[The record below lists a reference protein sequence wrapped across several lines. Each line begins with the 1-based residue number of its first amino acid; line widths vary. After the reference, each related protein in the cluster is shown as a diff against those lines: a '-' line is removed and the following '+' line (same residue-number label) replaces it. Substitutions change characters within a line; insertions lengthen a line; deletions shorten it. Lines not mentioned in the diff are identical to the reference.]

1 VTTVAKNATWKR
13 PKTTRATFSEAS
25 RHLQSQ
31 SDLPQNDHL
40 LPDGEPGPLCQMFA
54 FVRDVR
60 KWAWR
65 HPELKGEEDIR
76 YWLQAYPEESGGG
89 ADEDSRRAVDNPA
102 TADFLAGGGELAERI
117 REFDWSGTPLG
128 PLSQWP
134 QSLRMAVNLMLNS
147 QHPMWIGWGPEA
159 TFLYNDAYISVLSLA
174 KHPWALGRP
183 AAEVWAEIWNF
194 CAPLVEKVFGRG
206 EAVFADEVQLFMNR
220 GDFVEETYYSFSY
233 SPIRDEMGRV
243 AGLFCPSAEVTPK
256 VLSARRVSTL
266 AELSANALLEKTV
279 QGATASVFTTLAKNR
294 SDAPFALLY
303 QLEPDGGSARLAIH
317 SGLVDAVP
325 EVAPSRIVFP
335 ADAAPWPVKE
345 VADSGSLRVIAVPA
359 STALPPGLSGQPITV
374 AVALPVAARAAD
386 RPWGVL
392 VAGVNPARPLDVEYR
407 TFFGLVADQ
416 LATAIQNAKLAEEER
431 QRAEQLAELDR
442 AKTTFFSNVSHEL
455 RTPLTLM
462 MGPIEDLLRKAREEV
477 PPGDL
482 DTLAVVH
489 RNCLRLLKLVN
500 TLLDFSRI
508 EAGRLE
514 PHCEPTDLAAF
525 TAELAGAFRA
535 SAERAG
541 LRFTVDCEPLV
552 SLVPVDR
559 DMWEKIVFN
568 LLSNALKY
576 TLAGEIEVRLR
587 AGDGRVILT
596 VRDTGCGIPEAEL
609 PRVFERFHR
618 VRGAEART
626 HEGSGIGLALVRE
639 LTRLHGGDAEVESEP
654 GRGCTFTIS
663 LPADRV
669 PATERTT
676 AASDSV
682 QQVAGDRA
690 LAFLEE
696 ALRGIS
702 PAEVVIP
709 AQGGSP
715 AGRILLVED
724 NADMRG
730 YVSRLLVENGYDV
743 QAAGDGQAALEA
755 VRRAPPDLVLSD
767 VMMPRLDG
775 FSLAKALRGDAAT
788 RTVPIILLTAR
799 AGEEAK
805 VEGIEAG
812 ADDYLTKPFSARELV
827 TRVRTHLKLARI
839 RKEVELALRAAKE
852 EAEAASRAK
861 DDFLAVLSHEL
872 RTPLTPVLMAATALH
887 EDETVPADIRDQLGM
902 IRRNVALEARLID
915 DLLDLTR
922 ITRGKM
928 VLRVEPCDVHSLL
941 QHTVEIV
948 REHAREKQITM
959 KLELDAARRH
969 LDGDPARLQQ
979 VFWNLLRNAVKF
991 TPPLGSIRV
1000 RSFNEAGELGVA
1012 VIDDGAG
1019 FDPEA
1024 AERIFEPFVQTGF
1037 SAQVRAEGLGLGLA
1051 IARAVVQ
1058 AHEGVIRAESAGPG
1072 HGATFTVR
1080 LPRAKDG
1087 AANVQPP
1094 AAPEPRANEDFSL
1107 RALRLL
1113 VVEDHQPTLQV
1124 LTRILSR
1131 AGHDVVPVGSLAHAL
1146 EAARGRTFDLLIS
1159 DLGLPDGTGNQL
1171 MAELRSLYGLR
1182 GIALSGYG
1190 MEDDVHRSEM
1200 AGFAAH
1206 LVKPVDP
1213 NELKRLIRNLGA

>member
-1 VTTVAKNATWKR
+1 
-13 PKTTRATFSEAS
+13 
-25 RHLQSQ
+25 
-31 SDLPQNDHL
+31 
-40 LPDGEPGPLCQMFA
+40 MFA
-54 FVRDVR
+54 YVRDVR
-60 KWAWR
+60 KWARR
-65 HPELKGEEDIR
+65 HPELTREEDIR
-76 YWLQAYPEESGGG
+76 YWLQAYPEESVSSRGEQSRHEEDGG
-89 ADEDSRRAVDNPA
+89 AEV
-102 TADFLAGGGELAERI
+102 DFLAGGGELAERI
-117 REFDWSGTPLG
+117 REFDWSHTPLG
-128 PLSQWP
+128 PLRQWP

-147 QHPMWIGWGPEA
+147 RHPMWIGWGPEA

-183 AAEVWAEIWNF
+183 AAEVWAEIWNI
-194 CAPLVEKVFGRG
+194 CAPLVEKVFGHG

-256 VLSARRVSTL
+256 VLTARRVATL

-279 QGATASVFTTLAKNR
+279 QGATASVFTTLAKNS
-294 SDAPFALLY
+294 SDVPFALLY
-303 QLEPDGGSARLAIH
+303 LLEPDGLSARLVIQ
-317 SGLVDAVP
+317 SGLTGAFA
-325 EVAPSRIVFP
+325 EVAPAHMVF
-335 ADAAPWPVKE
+335 AAAGVPWPVKE
-345 VADSGSLRVIAVPA
+345 VADSGSLRVIPVPA
-359 STALPPGLSGQPITV
+359 STALPPGLSGQPITL

-416 LATAIQNAKLAEEER
+416 LATAIQNAQSAEEER

-462 MGPIEDLLRKAREEV
+462 MGPIEDLLRKAREVREEAPV
-477 PPGDL
+477 DDL
-482 DTLAVVH
+482 DTLTVVH

-514 PHCEPTDLAAF
+514 PSCEPTDLAAF

-541 LRFTVDCEPLV
+541 LRFSVDCEPLV

-576 TLAGEIEVRLR
+576 TLAGGIEVRLR
-587 AGDGRVILT
+587 AEGGRVILT

-639 LTRLHGGDAEVESEP
+639 LTRLHGGDAQVESEP
-654 GRGCTFTIS
+654 GKGCAFTIS

-669 PATERTT
+669 PATERT
-676 AASDSV
+676 AASEPV
-682 QQVAGDRA
+682 QPAAGDRA

-702 PAEVVIP
+702 PAEVVTP
-709 AQGGSP
+709 AQGGSS
-715 AGRILLVED
+715 AGRILLAED

-730 YVSRLLVENGYDV
+730 YISRLLVENGYDV
-743 QAAGDGQAALEA
+743 YAAGDGQAALEA
-755 VRRAPPDLVLSD
+755 VRSAPPDLVLSD

-788 RTVPIILLTAR
+788 RTLPIILLTAR

-827 TRVRTHLKLARI
+827 ARVRTHLKLARI

-887 EDETVPADIRDQLGM
+887 EDETVPADVREQLGM

-922 ITRGKM
+922 ITRGKL

-948 REHAREKQITM
+948 REHAREKQIAMT
-959 KLELDAARRH
+959 LELEAARHH

-1012 VIDDGAG
+1012 VTDNGAG

-1024 AERIFEPFVQTGF
+1024 AERIFEPFVQTG
-1037 SAQVRAEGLGLGLA
+1037 SSEQVRAEGLGLGLA

-1058 AHEGVIRAESAGPG
+1058 VHEGAIRAESAGPG
-1072 HGATFTVR
+1072 QGATFTVR

-1087 AANVQPP
+1087 AATVPPP
-1094 AAPEPRANEDFSL
+1094 ASPEPHGKEEFSL

-1113 VVEDHQPTLQV
+1113 VVEDHEPTLQV